1 MKRSIYIAFLLI
13 FCTAGS
19 CSDDISGSTEG
30 CWTGIYKGT
39 SERAF
44 ITCCDYDTYKDG
56 AVGDYEAAA
65 DYSSWKFE
73 TISCSKCMDKYG
85 WGGQNNP

>member
-13 FCTAGS
+13 FWTAGS
-19 CSDDISGSTEG
+19 CSDDSISGSTEG

-39 SERAF
+39 SERNF

-73 TISCSKCMDKYG
+73 AIDCQKCMSKYG
-85 WGGQNNP
+85 WGNN

>member
-1 MKRSIYIAFLLI
+1 MRIKILLI
-13 FCTAGS
+13 VVLMAFGCQ
-19 CSDDISGSTEG
+19 DDSLDGSTEG

-39 SERAF
+39 SKRTY

-56 AVGDYEAAA
+56 AVGDNSAAA

-73 TISCSKCMDKYG
+73 KMDCQTCRQKY
-85 WGGQNNP
+85 WGTNN